1 MAPNKRTVFFIS
13 DRTGITAETLGRS
26 LLTQFNVELEEVS
39 LPFIDRPDRA
49 EAAVRQINEAALNG
63 GLPPIVF
70 STVVDSSVRDIL
82 LTAEAKFFDFFDTFI
97 GPLEDDLGMRSSH
110 MVGRSHGVGDNTT
123 YSHRIE
129 AMNYALSHDDGMLS
143 RNYDR
148 ADIILVGV
156 SRTGKTPVCIYM
168 ALQFGIYAANYPLT
182 SEDVL
187 SGKLPAA
194 LLAHRTRLYGLTI
207 RPERLVQIRGERRP
221 NSAYASLRQCQY
233 EVARTEALF
242 RHEKI
247 PHTNTTIMSIE
258 EISTTILQETKLKRR
273 LF

>member
-1 MAPNKRTVFFIS
+1 M
-13 DRTGITAETLGRS
+13 
-26 LLTQFNVELEEVS
+26 TQFNVELEEVS

-49 EAAVRQINEAALNG
+49 EAAVRQINDAAVNG

-70 STVVDSSVRDIL
+70 STVVDSSVRDVL

-194 LLAHRTRLYGLTI
+194 LLPHRTRLYGLTI